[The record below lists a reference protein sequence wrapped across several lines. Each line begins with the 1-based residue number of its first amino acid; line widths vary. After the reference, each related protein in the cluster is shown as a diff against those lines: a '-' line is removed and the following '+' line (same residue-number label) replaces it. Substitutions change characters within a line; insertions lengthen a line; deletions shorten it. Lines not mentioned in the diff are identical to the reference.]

1 MAEQQI
7 RDSGDKSSILL
18 WGSTNKTQC
27 SARKE
32 LACLHKARTRN
43 KSEAGPHGPASVV
56 SRYTSKQS
64 HESDVESPD
73 AQASG
78 LLHFSRPRRA
88 TATTVDTWPR
98 TQ

>member
-1 MAEQQI
+1 MAEQQT
-7 RDSGDKSSILL
+7 RDSGDRSSILL
-18 WGSTNKTQC
+18 WGFTNKTQC

-32 LACLHKARTRN
+32 LACLHEARTRN
-43 KSEAGPHGPASVV
+43 KSEVGPHGPTSVV
-56 SRYTSKQS
+56 FMYTFEQS

-88 TATTVDTWPR
+88 AATTVDTWIR